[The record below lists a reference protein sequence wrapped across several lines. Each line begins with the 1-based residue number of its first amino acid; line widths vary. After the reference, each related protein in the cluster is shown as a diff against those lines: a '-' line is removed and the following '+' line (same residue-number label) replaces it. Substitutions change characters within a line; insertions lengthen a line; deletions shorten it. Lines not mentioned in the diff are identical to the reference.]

1 MGKYI
6 PNAFN
11 LIVVIYVAL
20 GSTSCSYGLAI
31 LGSTVGQPSF
41 YKSLGLAMQGE
52 PGYARTASL
61 IGAFNGVGAAGACV
75 GAIINSWSADALSRK
90 LTIQIGAVILSL
102 GAALCAASVNVGM
115 FVFARLFAGVG
126 IGMLVTCI
134 PMYQAEVSTPE
145 SRGFMVSMH
154 GIMFAVGYGLS
165 SWIGYGVYFISA
177 AGSDST
183 FPWRFPL
190 AFQAAPALLM
200 LIGSPWLPYS
210 PRWLMSQ
217 DRFEEAEAVLKRLH
231 DRKGEDN
238 HETAIKEFYQMRK
251 QLEQDRQVQASI
263 SRFEVFRTAANRKR
277 ALIVAA
283 MMWFNMFTGV
293 LIIANY
299 AVLLFTQLGL
309 TGSTPLLLLAIWIT
323 ISFPGN
329 VITALFIDKWG
340 RRKFMLVGAT
350 GIEVALILECVLQAV
365 YTGSTNAAGQKAAIF
380 PIFLFICFWSSCFDA
395 TQYLYMSEI
404 FPTAIRGQGTA
415 VGMAN
420 QFAAQIIILVA
431 GPIALNNIGWKFFLV
446 MACPT
451 AVYIPVIYFFFPE
464 TQNRSLEDINAEFG
478 DKVAVHYYGATAE
491 EQDEYA
497 QAIDIEE
504 HGGMLSAKTALADAV
519 HHVEKV

>member
-52 PGYARTASL
+52 PGYSRTASL
-61 IGAFNGVGAAGACV
+61 IGAFNGVGAAGACI
-75 GAIINSWSADALSRK
+75 GAIVNSWSADALSRK

-115 FVFARLFAGVG
+115 FIFARFFAGVG

-177 AGSDST
+177 GGSDST

-210 PRWLMSQ
+210 PRWLMSK
-217 DRFEEAEAVLKRLH
+217 DRFEEAESVLKRLH
-231 DRKGEDN
+231 DRKGESN

-251 QLEQDRQVQASI
+251 QLEQDRAVKASI
-263 SRFEVFRTAANRKR
+263 STFEVFRTAANRKR

-283 MMWFNMFTGV
+283 MWVLRVVTRPGRMWFNMFTGV

-323 ISFPGN
+323 LSFPGN
-329 VITALFIDKWG
+329 VITALFVDKWG
-340 RRKFMLVGAT
+340 
-350 GIEVALILECVLQAV
+350 
-365 YTGSTNAAGQKAAIF
+365 
-380 PIFLFICFWSSCFDA
+380 
-395 TQYLYMSEI
+395 
-404 FPTAIRGQGTA
+404 
-415 VGMAN
+415 
-420 QFAAQIIILVA
+420 
-431 GPIALNNIGWKFFLV
+431 
-446 MACPT
+446 
-451 AVYIPVIYFFFPE
+451 
-464 TQNRSLEDINAEFG
+464 
-478 DKVAVHYYGATAE
+478 
-491 EQDEYA
+491 
-497 QAIDIEE
+497 
-504 HGGMLSAKTALADAV
+504 
-519 HHVEKV
+519 

>member
-1 MGKYI
+1 MGRYI

-11 LIVVIYVAL
+11 LLVVVYVAL
-20 GSTSCSYGLAI
+20 GSTACSYGLAI

-61 IGAFNGVGAAGACV
+61 IGAFNGVSAAGACI
-75 GAIINSWSADALSRK
+75 GAIVNSWSADALSRK
-90 LTIQIGAVILSL
+90 HTIQIGAVILSI
-102 GAALCAASVNVGM
+102 GAVLCAASVNVGM
-115 FVFARLFAGVG
+115 FLFSRFFAGIG

-134 PMYQAEVSTPE
+134 PMYQAEVSTPD

-165 SWIGYGVYFISA
+165 AWIGYGVYFISA
-177 AGSDST
+177 SGSAST

-190 AFQAAPALLM
+190 AFQATPALIM
-200 LIGSPWLPYS
+200 LAGSPWLPYS
-210 PRWLMSQ
+210 PRWLMQ
-217 DRFEEAEAVLKRLH
+217 KDRFDEAEAVLKRLH
-231 DRKGEDN
+231 DTKEDQH
-238 HETAIKEFYQMRK
+238 HEMAIKEFYQMRK
-251 QLEQDRQVQASI
+251 QLEQDRRIKATT
-263 SRFEVFRTAANRKR
+263 SRFEVFMTATNRKR
-277 ALIVAA
+277 CLIVAA

-299 AVLLFTQLGL
+299 AVLLFTQLGIS
-309 TGSTPLLLLAIWIT
+309 GATPLLLLAIWIT

-329 VITALFIDKWG
+329 IITALCVDKWG
-340 RRKFMLVGAT
+340 RRKFMLTGAS
-350 GIEVALILECVLQAV
+350 GILVSLILECVLQAV
-365 YTGSTNAAGQKAAIF
+365 YTNSGNAAGQRAAIF

-404 FPTAIRGQGTA
+404 FPTSVRGQGTA

-431 GPIALNNIGWKFFLV
+431 GPIALNDIGWKFFLV

-464 TQNRSLEDINAEFG
+464 TRQLSLEDINAEFG
-478 DKVAVHYYGATAE
+478 DKVAVHYHGATAE
-491 EQDEYA
+491 EEAEYA
-497 QAIDIEE
+497 QAIDVEG
-504 HGGMLSAKTALADAV
+504 HGGMLSAKTNILDAV
-519 HHVEKV
+519 QHVEKV